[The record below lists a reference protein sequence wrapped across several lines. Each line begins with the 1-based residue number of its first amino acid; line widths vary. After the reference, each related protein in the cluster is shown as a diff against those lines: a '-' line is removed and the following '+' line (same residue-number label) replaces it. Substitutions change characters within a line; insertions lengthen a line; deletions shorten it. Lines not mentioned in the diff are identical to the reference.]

1 MVLKAWDIQ
10 ARLHLETFYAPLELH
25 HFKTDTPM
33 IRAYAYRVRWLVVA
47 IFAVT
52 TASCEETNTYSP
64 YSPEDIRADDLSA
77 GLGGLLLTQTLPA
90 KLNPSGELKA
100 LKDMPLKASA
110 EDTEKPEPARLS
122 TALLDRALSCA
133 ASTLDLQTLQSE
145 CAKHD
150 ACNASQVG
158 YTDKAFSID
167 SDAVALPAG
176 TQEAAW
182 YVMVTADESSGSM
195 PGCAVKPKRCGMG
208 GCDYYVLGVTS
219 DVKLKSTDGR
229 SWSQKRVKLG
239 PSSTTKRGH
248 RDIVSALK
256 DGVPMC
262 FGTANDGPAGTK
274 LQRFL
279 SRAEVSSMELNF
291 KEDRAWMSGGGVDW
305 SDRFKPACKVNI
317 EQIVRVSR

>member
-1 MVLKAWDIQ
+1 
-10 ARLHLETFYAPLELH
+10 
-25 HFKTDTPM
+25 M
-33 IRAYAYRVRWLVVA
+33 IRAYADRVRWLVVV

-52 TASCEETNTYSP
+52 AASCEKTNTYSP

-77 GLGGLLLTQTLPA
+77 GLEELLLTHNSPA
-90 KLNPSGELKA
+90 GVKPSEDPPMLQDTATKE
-100 LKDMPLKASA
+100 ASA
-110 EDTEKPEPARLS
+110 EDNVKPEPARLS

-133 ASTLDLQTLQSE
+133 ASTLDLQTLQRE
-145 CAKHD
+145 CGGHE
-150 ACNASQVG
+150 ACSISKVG

-182 YVMVTADESSGSM
+182 YVMITADETSGSM

-219 DVKLKSTDGR
+219 DVKLKSAEGR

-248 RDIVSALK
+248 KDIVSALK
-256 DGVPMC
+256 GGVPMC
-262 FGTANDGPAGTK
+262 FGTASGGPAGTK
-274 LQRFL
+274 LERFL
-279 SRAEVSSMELNF
+279 SRAEVKSMELNF